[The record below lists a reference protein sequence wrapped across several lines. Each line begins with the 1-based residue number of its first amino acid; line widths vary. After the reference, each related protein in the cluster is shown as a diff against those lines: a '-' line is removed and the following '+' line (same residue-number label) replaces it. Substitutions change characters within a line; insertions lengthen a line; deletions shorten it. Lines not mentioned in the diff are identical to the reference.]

1 MTKEAWRELDGG
13 WRSAPATGAA
23 ARLGMTPGMVVQELG
38 WDNDTD
44 DELRVAIE
52 DAIDADMVDGDYGNV
67 VDAVM
72 LWWRDDDGDLVD
84 ALVDALTDLV
94 GGGAIWL
101 LTPKVGRPQC
111 VDAADIAEAAPI
123 AGLSQTTTA
132 AVSKDWPATRLVAP
146 KTARLTRDPYSRQD
160 QTVVT
165 SLRAARLDR
174 GHDPAACSAAP
185 GVIRPYGPRT
195 LVALGRTV
203 VRWGTGPAGGFAS
216 LAVRDPDRV
225 GLVDELGELTF
236 GEMHR
241 RSNALARALAE
252 LGVGEGDSV
261 AVMCRNHRGFV
272 DASIAVA
279 KLGADLLYLN
289 TAFAGPQL
297 VDVLER
303 EQPTVVVHDE
313 EFTGLLAKAH
323 VEQRLIAWARLGP
336 RRETLEA
343 LIEGHDG
350 ADLDPPR
357 RHARIVILTSRHDRH
372 PQGRARATRPASTP
386 PSRMLSR
393 MPLRHGWRTHIAAP
407 LFHTWGFAH
416 LALSMLLGST
426 VVLHRKF
433 DPEDALRTVEE
444 NRCESLVVIPVMLQR
459 ILALDEEVL
468 GRYSLPTLK
477 VVAASGSALPGTLAT
492 SWMDHFGDNLYNIYG
507 STEVAYASI
516 ATPQDLREAPSSAGH
531 AAVRHGRADLSTRT
545 ATRCPAGS
553 TGRIFVGNS
562 LLFEGYTGGGSK
574 DMIDGLMATGDVGRF
589 DEDGRLYVEGRDD
602 EMIVSGGENVFPK
615 EVEDCLVGHEAVAE
629 AAAVGVDDDDYGKRL
644 RAFVARKGDVTEDE
658 LKDYVKTNLA
668 RYKVP
673 REIVFLDELPRN
685 ATGKVLKRDLAELGR
700 DRDEGQS

>member
-1 MTKEAWRELDGG
+1 M
-13 WRSAPATGAA
+13 
-23 ARLGMTPGMVVQELG
+23 
-38 WDNDTD
+38 N
-44 DELRVAIE
+44 
-52 DAIDADMVDGDYGNV
+52 
-67 VDAVM
+67 
-72 LWWRDDDGDLVD
+72 
-84 ALVDALTDLV
+84 
-94 GGGAIWL
+94 
-101 LTPKVGRPQC
+101 
-111 VDAADIAEAAPI
+111 
-123 AGLSQTTTA
+123 
-132 AVSKDWPATRLVAP
+132 
-146 KTARLTRDPYSRQD
+146 
-160 QTVVT
+160 
-165 SLRAARLDR
+165 SLRAHASN
-174 GHDPAACSAAP
+174 AATTLRVLGGA

-216 LAVRDPDRV
+216 LAVRNPDRV

-236 GEMHR
+236 GEMQR
-241 RSNALARALAE
+241 RSNALARGLAG

-261 AVMCRNHRGFV
+261 AIMCRNHRGFV

-303 EQPTVVVHDE
+303 EQPTVVIHDE

-323 VEQRLIAWARLGP
+323 VEQRLIAWTDSDQAQ
-336 RRETLEA
+336 TIEA
-343 LIEGHDG
+343 LIVGHDD
-350 ADLDPPR
+350 AELDPPR
-357 RHARIVILTSRHDRH
+357 RHARIVILTS
-372 PQGRARATRPASTP
+372 GTTGTP
-386 PSRMLSR
+386 KGAPRNEAGIDAAVSMLSR

-416 LALSMLLGST
+416 LALAMLLGST
-426 VVLHRKF
+426 VVLHRRF
-433 DPEDALRTVEE
+433 DPENALRTVEE
-444 NRCESLVVIPVMLQR
+444 HRCESLVVIPVMLQR

-468 GRYSLPTLK
+468 ARHPMPTLR

-516 ATPQDLREAPSSAGH
+516 ATPQDLREAPSSAGRPPYGTV
-531 AAVRHGRADLSTRT
+531 VRIYGEDGREV
-545 ATRCPAGS
+545 PAGTS
-553 TGRIFVGNS
+553 GRIFVGNN

-574 DMIDGLMATGDVGRF
+574 DMVDGLMATGDVGRF
-589 DEDGRLYVEGRDD
+589 DEDGRLYVDGRDD

-629 AAAVGVDDDDYGKRL
+629 AAAVGVDDDDYGMRL
-644 RAFVARKGDVTEDE
+644 RAFVARRGDVTEDE
-658 LKDYVKTNLA
+658 LKDHVKTHLA

-685 ATGKVLKRDLAELGR
+685 ATGKVLKRDLAGWDD
-700 DRDEGQS
+700 DRDEGRS